1 MRHNV
6 FFKPY
11 VFSLNRA
18 LAKLCWMDDLI
29 LSYLSFPCY
38 TKKTNLPKGL
48 HGSVCVVGKR
58 SMHFFF
64 SLAWVDLWCTEFAY
78 HRHSRTRAIILNSK
92 KKTYKRA
99 RQSSSSLPSA
109 LLTLLPVRPTT
120 FMGGGGVGAA
130 RWREGRGGGYCNNV
144 LCTENTNHTIERHH
158 W

>member
-64 SLAWVDLWCTEFAY
+64 SSAWVDLWCTEFAY

-92 KKTYKRA
+92 KKNNIQKSKAIIVIFTECVTDSPPR
-99 RQSSSSLPSA
+99 STHHLH
-109 LLTLLPVRPTT
+109 
-120 FMGGGGVGAA
+120 GGAVGAA

>member
-11 VFSLNRA
+11 VFSLSRA

-64 SLAWVDLWCTEFAY
+64 SLAWVDLWSTEFAY
-78 HRHSRTRAIILNSK
+78 HRHSRTRAIILNLK
-92 KKTYKRA
+92 KKITYKRA

-120 FMGGGGVGAA
+120 FMGGPWVQQDD
-130 RWREGRGGGYCNNV
+130 GRGGVVVIVTMYCARKIQ
-144 LCTENTNHTIERHH
+144 TIQ
-158 W
+158 

>member
-11 VFSLNRA
+11 VFSLSRA
-18 LAKLCWMDDLI
+18 QRNCAGWMIWFFRTFLFHATQRRQTF
-29 LSYLSFPCY
+29 LRAY
-38 TKKTNLPKGL
+38 TE
-48 HGSVCVVGKR
+48 VCVWWESGPCI
-58 SMHFFF
+58 FF

-78 HRHSRTRAIILNSK
+78 HRHSGTRAIILNSK
-92 KKTYKRA
+92 KNNIQKSKAIIVIFTECVTDSPPR
-99 RQSSSSLPSA
+99 SPHHLH
-109 LLTLLPVRPTT
+109 
-120 FMGGGGVGAA
+120 GGAVGVA